1 MTTSSSQASWSK
13 EDLLFVPL
21 GGSGEIGMNAN
32 LFHCNDEW
40 LMVDLG
46 ISFPD
51 DSMPGVDVVL
61 PALSFIE
68 KRRDKLKGLVITHG
82 HEDHIGAI
90 PYLWEQLKCP
100 IYATPFTMALVR
112 AKLRENLPDAKV
124 KLIGLP
130 FNEDVAIGS
139 FSVEMISLTHSIPDP
154 AGLAIRAGGKTIFH
168 TGDWKFDSDPL
179 LGPVSD
185 TAALKALGDKGV
197 DVMIGDST
205 NAMVDGRTGSE
216 ADAREGLIKEI
227 EKCTGRVAVTC
238 FASNVA
244 RVNTLVHAAVA
255 TGRSPMLVGR
265 ALHRITEAARSCGYL
280 KDWPDLVKED
290 EFNLIPR
297 ENIMLICTGS
307 QGEPRSAMSRIASNS
322 HHVISLDK
330 GDTVMYSSRQIPGNE
345 PAIARVQDNLIRRG
359 ITVITDD
366 DAPIHVSGH
375 PGRDEMAEMY
385 QLIRPKLA
393 IPTHGTGRHLKAHAA
408 LAQACQVP
416 ATLIPNNGD
425 VINISSAE
433 GEVIGSAPVGLQT
446 MEAGEVISI
455 DSSTMRDRRRLLWN
469 GTVSASIVL
478 SLSGELC
485 VAPVIS
491 QNGLTEGHRADD
503 YLAEASLRV
512 EDAVMAMS
520 DKAVADDHRVT
531 EVVSQALRGLAKSM
545 FQRRPMAQVHVVR
558 VDALA
563 ISGE

>member
-1 MTTSSSQASWSK
+1 MKNTTDNATWSK

-32 LFHCNDEW
+32 LFHYNDEW

-61 PALSFIE
+61 PDLSFIA
-68 KRRDKLKGLVITHG
+68 KRREKLKGLVITHG

-130 FNEDVAIGS
+130 FNEQVPIGG
-139 FSVEMISLTHSIPDP
+139 FSVEMITLTHSIPDP

-168 TGDWKFDSDPL
+168 TGDWKFDHDPL

-185 TAALKALGDKGV
+185 TAALKKLGDEGV

-205 NAMVDGRTGSE
+205 NAMVEGRTGSE
-216 ADAREGLIKEI
+216 ADAREGLIAEI
-227 EKCTGRVAVTC
+227 KKAKGRVAVTC

-244 RVNTLVHAAVA
+244 RVNTLVHAAME

-265 ALHRITEAARSCGYL
+265 ALHRITDAARSCGYL
-280 KDWPDLVKED
+280 KDWPDMVSED
-290 EFNLIPR
+290 EFSLIPR
-297 ENIMLICTGS
+297 ENILLICTGS
-307 QGEPRSAMSRIASNS
+307 QGEPRSAMSRIATGS
-322 HHVISLDK
+322 HHSISLDK

-345 PAIARVQDNLIRRG
+345 PAIARIHDSLIRRG
-359 ITVITDD
+359 ILLVTDD

-375 PGRDEMAEMY
+375 PGREEMAEMY

-408 LAQACQVP
+408 LAKACQVP
-416 ATLIPNNGD
+416 ATIVPNNGD
-425 VINISSAE
+425 MINLTEATPS
-433 GEVIGSAPVGLQT
+433 VIGEAQVGLQT
-446 MEAGEVISI
+446 VEAGEVISI
-455 DSSTMRDRRRLLWN
+455 DGPTLRDRRRLLWN
-469 GTVSASIVL
+469 GSVSASVVL

-485 VAPVIS
+485 IAPNIS
-491 QNGLTEGHRADD
+491 QNGLSDGHRADD

-512 EDAVMAMS
+512 EDAIMDMS
-520 DKAVADDHRVT
+520 DKAVADDGRVH
-531 EVVSQALRGLAKSM
+531 EVASQALRRLAKSM
-545 FQRRPMAQVHVVR
+545 FQRRPIVQVHVLR

>member
-1 MTTSSSQASWSK
+1 MKNTTDNASWSND
-13 EDLLFVPL
+13 DLLFVPL

-32 LFHCNDEW
+32 LFHYNDEW

-61 PALSFIE
+61 PDLSFIA

-130 FNEDVAIGS
+130 FNEQVPIGG
-139 FSVEMISLTHSIPDP
+139 FTVEMITLTHSIPDP

-168 TGDWKFDSDPL
+168 TGDWKFDHDPL

-185 TAALKALGDKGV
+185 TAALKKLGDEGV

-205 NAMVDGRTGSE
+205 NAMVEGRTGSE
-216 ADAREGLIKEI
+216 ADARAGLIAEI
-227 EKCTGRVAVTC
+227 KKAKGRVAVTC

-244 RVNTLVHAAVA
+244 RVNTLVHAAME
-255 TGRSPMLVGR
+255 TGRSPLLVGR

-280 KDWPDLVKED
+280 KDWPDMVSED
-290 EFNLIPR
+290 EFSLIPR
-297 ENIMLICTGS
+297 ENILLICTGS
-307 QGEPRSAMSRIASNS
+307 QGEPRSAMSRIATGS
-322 HHVISLDK
+322 HHSITLDK

-345 PAIARVQDNLIRRG
+345 PAIARIHDSLIRRG
-359 ITVITDD
+359 ILLVTDD

-375 PGRDEMAEMY
+375 PGREEMAEMY

-408 LAQACQVP
+408 LAKACQVP
-416 ATLIPNNGD
+416 ATIVPNNGD
-425 VINISSAE
+425 MINLTEATPT
-433 GEVIGSAPVGLQT
+433 VIGEAQVGLQT
-446 MEAGEVISI
+446 VEAGEVISI
-455 DSSTMRDRRRLLWN
+455 DGPTLRDRRRLLWN
-469 GTVSASIVL
+469 GTVSA
-478 SLSGELC
+478 
-485 VAPVIS
+485 
-491 QNGLTEGHRADD
+491 RW
-503 YLAEASLRV
+503 Y
-512 EDAVMAMS
+512 
-520 DKAVADDHRVT
+520 
-531 EVVSQALRGLAKSM
+531 
-545 FQRRPMAQVHVVR
+545 
-558 VDALA
+558 
-563 ISGE
+563 

>member
-1 MTTSSSQASWSK
+1 MKNTTDNASWSND
-13 EDLLFVPL
+13 DLLFVPL

-32 LFHCNDEW
+32 LFHYNDEW

-61 PALSFIE
+61 PDLSFIA

-130 FNEDVAIGS
+130 FNEQVPIGG
-139 FSVEMISLTHSIPDP
+139 FTVEMITLTHSIPDP

-168 TGDWKFDSDPL
+168 TGDWKFDHDPL

-185 TAALKALGDKGV
+185 TAALKKLGDEGV

-205 NAMVDGRTGSE
+205 NAMVEGRTGSE
-216 ADAREGLIKEI
+216 ADARAGLIAEI
-227 EKCTGRVAVTC
+227 KKAKGRVAVTC

-244 RVNTLVHAAVA
+244 RVNTLVHAAME
-255 TGRSPMLVGR
+255 TGRSPLLVGR

-280 KDWPDLVKED
+280 KDWPDMVSED
-290 EFNLIPR
+290 EFSLIPR
-297 ENIMLICTGS
+297 ENILLICTGS
-307 QGEPRSAMSRIASNS
+307 QGEPRSAMSRIATGS
-322 HHVISLDK
+322 HHSITLDK

-345 PAIARVQDNLIRRG
+345 PAIARIHDSLIRRG
-359 ITVITDD
+359 ILLVTDD

-375 PGRDEMAEMY
+375 PGREEMAEMY

-408 LAQACQVP
+408 LAKACQVP
-416 ATLIPNNGD
+416 ATIVPNNGD
-425 VINISSAE
+425 MINLTEATPT
-433 GEVIGSAPVGLQT
+433 VIGEAQVGLQT
-446 MEAGEVISI
+446 VEAGEVISI
-455 DSSTMRDRRRLLWN
+455 DGPTLRDRRRLLWN
-469 GTVSASIVL
+469 GTVSASVVL

-485 VAPVIS
+485 IAPTIS
-491 QNGLTEGHRADD
+491 QNGLSDGHRADD

-512 EDAVMAMS
+512 EDAIMDMS
-520 DKAVADDHRVT
+520 DKAVADDGRVH
-531 EVVSQALRGLAKSM
+531 EVAAQALRRLAKSM
-545 FQRRPMAQVHVVR
+545 FQRRPMVQVHVLR